1 MTAEKIGKIVLK
13 IILSIISVYVSVYA
27 GFIAML
33 YLSSAGILPA
43 LSFIAMLILPLL
55 FFPIIWIPKRK
66 IVLTIWLALVLIYA
80 IALGINFGIKK
91 YNESITV
98 NLTPNIN
105 VSEYLPFEND
115 SKIVK
120 LRSETLNFTENAPK
134 IDGAAALFPVYSA
147 FVNATYPEGTELSED
162 GIFQYNNTSAGYDL
176 LAQKDTDIFIG
187 VYPSKEQIDYAERNN
202 TTFEYTPIGTEAFVF
217 FVHKD
222 NPIENLTTEQI
233 KGIYSG
239 EITNWK
245 EVGGKNE
252 EIAAFQ
258 RNKGSGSQSM
268 LERFMG
274 DTPIMEAPKDL
285 VNDLMV
291 GIIKRV
297 SDYKSKSNS
306 IGFSFRYYVEG
317 IIKNPDI
324 KMLSID
330 GIAPTAEN
338 IRNGSYPIV
347 TPIYA
352 VTYKE
357 NENENVTKLL
367 NWILSDE
374 GQRII
379 NETGYVGIVGDY
391 ND

>member
-1 MTAEKIGKIVLK
+1 MTAKNFGTIIFKILV
-13 IILSIISVYVSVYA
+13 SIIAIYA
-27 GFIAML
+27 SIYFGFIAML
-33 YLSSAGILPA
+33 MLSAAGYHPV
-43 LSFIAMLILPLL
+43 LSFIAMLILPALL
-55 FFPIIWIPKRK
+55 FPIIWIPKRK
-66 IVLTIWLALVLIYA
+66 LVVIIWLLAVLLYA
-80 IALGINFGIKK
+80 IALAINFGITK
-91 YNESITV
+91 YNESITI
-98 NLTPNIN
+98 NTSPNIN
-105 VSEYLPFEND
+105 ISEYLPFDKD

-120 LRSETLNFTENAPK
+120 FRSEKLNFTDNPPK

-147 FVNATYPEGTELSED
+147 FVNATYPENTDISSD
-162 GIFQYNNTSAGYDL
+162 GVFQYNNTSIGYEL

-187 VYPSKEQIDYAERNN
+187 VYPSKEQIEYANYHN

-222 NPIENLTTEQI
+222 NPIENLTSDQVRD
-233 KGIYSG
+233 IYSG
-239 EITNWK
+239 KITNWK
-245 EVGGKNE
+245 ELGGKNE

-258 RNKGSGSQSM
+258 RNEGSGSQSM

-291 GIIKRV
+291 GIIERV
-297 SDYKSKSNS
+297 SNYKSKSNS

-330 GIAPTAEN
+330 GVSPTAEN
-338 IRNGSYPIV
+338 IRNGTYPVV

-352 VTYKE
+352 VSYAERK
-357 NENENVTKLL
+357 NENVDKLL

-379 NETGYVGIVGDY
+379 NETGYVGILGDY

>member
-13 IILSIISVYVSVYA
+13 IILSIISIYISVYA

-33 YLSSAGILPA
+33 YLSSAGIIPA
-43 LSFIAMLILPLL
+43 LSSIVLLILPLL
-55 FFPIIWIPKRK
+55 LFPIIWIPKRK
-66 IVLTIWLALVLIYA
+66 IIFLIWLALVLLYG

-91 YNESITV
+91 YNDSITV

-105 VSEYLPFEND
+105 VSEYFPFDDD

-120 LRSETLNFTENAPK
+120 LRSKTLNFTENAPK

-147 FVNATYPEGTELSED
+147 FVNATYPEGTELSGD

-187 VYPSKEQIDYAERNN
+187 VYPSKEQIDYAERNG

-239 EITNWK
+239 EIRNWK
-245 EVGGKNE
+245 DVGGRNE

-306 IGFSFRYYVEG
+306 IGFSFRYYVDG

-330 GIAPTAEN
+330 GVAPSAEN
-338 IRNGSYPIV
+338 IRNGTYPIV

-357 NENENVTKLL
+357 NENENVKKLL

>member
-1 MTAEKIGKIVLK
+1 MTAKKIGNIVFKVLAS
-13 IILSIISVYVSVYA
+13 LVSIYASVYV
-27 GFIAML
+27 GFFSMIM
-33 YLSSAGILPA
+33 LSSNGINPIISFISMLMLPA
-43 LSFIAMLILPLL
+43 LL
-55 FFPIIWIPKRK
+55 FPIIWLPWKK
-66 IVLTIWLALVLIYA
+66 IIFLVWLSFTLLFA
-80 IALGINFGIKK
+80 IALGINFGIKA
-91 YNESITV
+91 YNDSITI
-98 NLTPNIN
+98 NTAPNIN
-105 VSEYLPFEND
+105 IHEYLPFDEA

-120 LRSETLNFTENAPK
+120 TRSEALNFTENIPK

-147 FVNATYPEGTELSED
+147 FVNATYPKNTDISSD
-162 GIFQYNNTSAGYDL
+162 GIFQYNNTSIGYEL

-187 VYPSKEQIDYAERNN
+187 VYPSKEQIEYAKYHS

-222 NPIENLTTEQI
+222 NPIENLTTEQV
-233 KGIYSG
+233 KAIYSG
-239 EITNWK
+239 KITNWK
-245 EVGGKNE
+245 ELGGKNE

-258 RNKGSGSQSM
+258 RNEGSGSQSM

-274 DTPIMEAPKDL
+274 DTPIMDAPSEL
-285 VNDLMV
+285 VNDLMI
-291 GIIKRV
+291 GIIEKV

-330 GIAPTAEN
+330 GVSPTAEN

-352 VTYKE
+352 VTYEE
-357 NENENVTKLL
+357 NENENVDKLL
-367 NWILSDE
+367 EWILSDE
-374 GQRII
+374 GQKII
-379 NETGYVGIVGDY
+379 NETGYVGISGDY